1 MYFSMKRLF
10 WITFFGIFGFAVS
23 ISILILNKLIGYN
36 ISALSSGTSSDFSTT
51 IFYII
56 SNRLNNEDLL
66 IAFFGF
72 LLTALLVT
80 LSSRR
85 YY

>member
-10 WITFFGIFGFAVS
+10 WITFFGIFGFVIS

-36 ISALSSGTSSDFSTT
+36 ISTISSGTSSDFSTT
-51 IFYII
+51 VLYII
-56 SNRLNNEDLL
+56 SNRINNEDLL

-72 LLTALLVT
+72 LLAALLVT